1 MNAFSLL
8 PGSINEVG
16 SWMVRCVDGV
26 FAREDKTRQDM
37 QVWDG
42 LCSRRIDSPF
52 AYILLSISA

>member
-1 MNAFSLL
+1 MNACSLL

-26 FAREDKTRQDM
+26 LAREDKTRQDM
-37 QVWDG
+37 QLRDDPCFG
-42 LCSRRIDSPF
+42 RIDSLF